1 MKKFLKIFLIII
13 AIIAI
18 IFVIVAAAAAVAA
31 AATGTAIFGT
41 AAATSGIAGFGAALF
56 GSLGFTSLTTVFYV
70 FGGIALASFLIYD
83 LAFKGGKTVSDIGT
97 SAVNA
102 AKRTFHAATDGLKG
116 SLKHI
121 ARPGSF
127 LWTLKI
133 LLILAIV
140 GGVLYVAYPY
150 VKGDPND

>member
-31 AATGTAIFGT
+31 AATGTAVFGT

-56 GSLGFTSLTTVFYV
+56 GSLGFTSLTAVFYV

-83 LAFKGGKTVSDIGT
+83 LAFKGGRTVSDIGT
-97 SAVNA
+97 SAIKA
-102 AKRTFHAATDGLKG
+102 AKKTFHAATDGLKK
-116 SLKHI
+116 SIKHVT
-121 ARPGSF
+121 RPGSF
-127 LWTLKI
+127 LWTFKI
-133 LLILAIV
+133 LLIIAIV
-140 GGVLYVAYPY
+140 GGILYVAYPY
-150 VKGDPND
+150 VKGEQSV

>member
-70 FGGIALASFLIYD
+70 FGGIALASLLIYD
-83 LAFKGGKTVSDIGT
+83 LAFKGGKIVSDIGT

-102 AKRTFHAATDGLKG
+102 AKRTFHATTDGLKK
-116 SLKHI
+116 SLKHTPKPWSI
-121 ARPGSF
+121 T
-127 LWTLKI
+127 WTFRV
-133 LLILAIV
+133 LLIIAVI
-140 GGVLYVAYPY
+140 GSTLYFAYPY
-150 VKGDPND
+150 LKGSKND